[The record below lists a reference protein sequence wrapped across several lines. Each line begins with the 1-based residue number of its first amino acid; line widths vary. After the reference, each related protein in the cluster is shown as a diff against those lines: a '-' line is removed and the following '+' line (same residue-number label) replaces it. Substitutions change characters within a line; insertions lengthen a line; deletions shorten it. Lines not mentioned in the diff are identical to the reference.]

1 MKQGLVGPR
10 LARSLLLWFAP
21 GLIFVGI
28 LSFEAFEL
36 RAAQQTIAHRARTD
50 ATEYAGTIARH
61 LFAQF
66 AELEFIGVSLLAPG
80 PDGTVRPTAKSVV
93 ALRRFM
99 ALHPSLYAFNIQS
112 ADGNTIVWST
122 QRQAAKP
129 ITSAAGFTPLPGHPD
144 YLLGRPRYAA
154 RVGTYAITM
163 RFRAVGATGATL
175 YFVGTPYRLEQLLA
189 YPNVFSRPWAL
200 TTVDARSQ
208 RPIGQWRGGL
218 LFFPPNRPGVGNPLE
233 ATDESESNI
242 SVPGLP
248 LNVRVS
254 WPVTCAPR
262 LWATEGWV
270 RWIMELLVL
279 IGIIALTRQIEQ
291 SQRARDD
298 AAAAIEQARRHDR
311 LTGALSRIGFEEQII
326 SLAERLAPGA
336 QLSVFVIDIYN
347 FIALNRRLGAA
358 AGDRIL
364 IELAARLTTLP
375 GARLVARVGAD
386 SFAFARIDPA
396 RGIVHTHIET
406 ALGIAEQRFRPS
418 EGIAEHVT
426 LSLGCAIHGEDTET
440 PNALL
445 SVAEAAVFGQARR
458 QSATRRQTL
467 EPYGDQAGPLLGWAH
482 RFLANRF
489 DELGV
494 GLLDC
499 VQADRRN
506 AAVTKAM
513 TPLVVERF
521 GVLLPRYIEK
531 LLDPALSRAQ
541 HAEQARQLGRLH
553 AALGV
558 PANGVTAT
566 MSWLYQAIAMMSQQV
581 PGRLS
586 QRQIYLDIVLR
597 RIEFDLESQQEA
609 AELLRQEIHARLRDL
624 ALSLRPL
631 RRRIDILD
639 AVVAAITDWP
649 FIAFGAVY
657 GQDPDGAFIVE
668 AESDAHRAW
677 FAKHPDQK
685 IHGKRLTPAS
695 LHPVAEAWVSGEPVD
710 IPLIDGQTDQGPAW
724 AVTLGNAGIRSMLAL
739 PVLDATGRIL
749 SMIKLYGRLPNLFR
763 TTHMRETGEA
773 LSLLVSRA
781 IERTHDSDTA
791 MISADD
797 RKTWRERLFNGGLRM
812 FMQPI
817 VDLASGACTKFEAL
831 ARIELADGRI
841 ISPGQF
847 LPALSEQELDHLFVE
862 SLNHALEAILEFQSK
877 GFKFDISVNLPP
889 STLRKPAC
897 IDWIRTALTV
907 HRIDG
912 ARLTL
917 ELLEDQGFAGDDA
930 IGAREAARLLELGV
944 HLALDDLGAGY
955 SSLIRLRNLPF
966 DILKIDQSLV
976 RGISAGNRRSVP
988 LVEGLVQ
995 MGRKL
1000 GIKVAIEGLETQELI
1015 DLARSMGA
1023 DHGQGYGIAPPM
1035 PQSAVLPWLVRF
1047 ASRPAPPWS
1056 QASGSARSPQPE
1068 RHDNADDRVTALAGL
1083 RGA

>member
-1 MKQGLVGPR
+1 MRSGLVGPR

-21 GLIFVGI
+21 GFVLLGG

-36 RAAQQTIAHRARTD
+36 NAAQHTIARRARTN
-50 ATEYAGTIARH
+50 ATEYAGSIARH

-66 AELEFIGVSLLAPG
+66 AELEFIGVSLLAPR
-80 PDGTVRPTAKSVV
+80 PDGTVRPTARSVV

-122 QRQAAKP
+122 QQQTAKP

-163 RFRAVGATGATL
+163 RFRAVGATGATR

-189 YPNVFSRPWAL
+189 YPNVFAHPWTL
-200 TTVDARSQ
+200 TTVDARNQ

-218 LFFPPNRPGVGNPLE
+218 LFFPPHRPGVGNPLKAAGNRKNE
-233 ATDESESNI
+233 I

-248 LNVRVS
+248 LKVLIS
-254 WPVTCAPR
+254 WPITCAPR
-262 LWATEGWV
+262 LWATDGWV
-270 RWIMELLVL
+270 RWIMEMLVL
-279 IGIIALTRQIEQ
+279 IGIVVLTRQIEQ
-291 SQRARDD
+291 SQRARDE

-311 LTGALSRIGFEEQII
+311 LTGALSRIGFEERII
-326 SLAERLAPGA
+326 SLADRLAPGA
-336 QLSVFVIDIYN
+336 QLSIFVIDICC
-347 FIALNRRLGAA
+347 FTALNRRLGVV

-364 IELAARLTTLP
+364 VALAARLRALP
-375 GARLVARVGAD
+375 GALLVARVGAD
-386 SFAFARIDPA
+386 SFAFARIDPG
-396 RGIVHTHIET
+396 RTVVHAHIET
-406 ALGIAEQRFRPS
+406 TLGITEERFRPS
-418 EGIAEHVT
+418 EGIAEHLT
-426 LSLGCAIHGEDTET
+426 LSLGCAIHGEDTEM

-445 SVAEAAVFGQARR
+445 AVAEASVFRQAPC
-458 QSATRRQTL
+458 QSAIRRRAL
-467 EPYGDQAGPLLGWAH
+467 EPYGDQAGLLLGWAH
-482 RFLANRF
+482 RFLASRF
-489 DELGV
+489 DELGT
-494 GLLDC
+494 GLLDH
-499 VQADRRN
+499 VQADPRN
-506 AAVTKAM
+506 EAVTSAM
-513 TPLVVERF
+513 TPLVVARL
-521 GVLLPRYIEK
+521 GKLLPRYIEM
-531 LLDPALSRAQ
+531 LLDPALTRTQ
-541 HAEQARQLGRLH
+541 HAERALQLGRLH

-566 MSWLYQAIAMMSQQV
+566 MSWLYQALAVMSQQI

-586 QRQIYLDIVLR
+586 QRQMYLDIVLQ
-597 RIEFDLESQQEA
+597 RIEVDLESQQEA
-609 AELLRQEIHARLRDL
+609 AELLRQDIYGRLRDL
-624 ALSLRPL
+624 ALSLHPL

-657 GQDPDGAFIVE
+657 GKAPDGAFTVE

-677 FAKHPDQK
+677 FEKHPDQK
-685 IHGKRLTPAS
+685 IHGKRLTPDS

-724 AVTLGNAGIRSMLAL
+724 AVTLGNAGIRSMVAL

-847 LPALSEQELDHLFVE
+847 LRALNEQELDHL
-862 SLNHALEAILEFQSK
+862 
-877 GFKFDISVNLPP
+877 
-889 STLRKPAC
+889 
-897 IDWIRTALTV
+897 
-907 HRIDG
+907 
-912 ARLTL
+912 
-917 ELLEDQGFAGDDA
+917 
-930 IGAREAARLLELGV
+930 
-944 HLALDDLGAGY
+944 
-955 SSLIRLRNLPF
+955 
-966 DILKIDQSLV
+966 
-976 RGISAGNRRSVP
+976 
-988 LVEGLVQ
+988 
-995 MGRKL
+995 
-1000 GIKVAIEGLETQELI
+1000 
-1015 DLARSMGA
+1015 
-1023 DHGQGYGIAPPM
+1023 
-1035 PQSAVLPWLVRF
+1035 
-1047 ASRPAPPWS
+1047 
-1056 QASGSARSPQPE
+1056 
-1068 RHDNADDRVTALAGL
+1068 
-1083 RGA
+1083 